1 MARSR
6 VQDFTVRFP
15 IKGLDQSR
23 GVEDQDPLT
32 SADLQNVRPFD
43 STENRARGGS
53 RPGLGSYCAADAAVP
68 VQCLVEYYGT
78 ELNTSDPAGIQN
90 RAEGALAVIGGYI
103 YVVTFGTPNTM
114 AKALDSSGSA
124 PSSPPLS
131 TTAKVVTAAP
141 ASDLVYFSDGAG
153 NRVYFDSEDGWV
165 KTWAL
170 GTYSAADVERP
181 FRYSDVFKTGSTTE
195 LTEHGLELTE
205 ASEVQTA
212 VLAGTPAAGT
222 FKLSFKGISTTEL
235 AYGADAAA
243 VALALQ
249 ALSTIGTG
257 NVTVSTLVVGSGN
270 THTITF
276 AGDLA
281 NLNLPQI
288 GGDATGLEVNEVQ
301 TLAGNGA
308 STNTFT
314 LSIVI
319 NSATY
324 VSDAIAFDARPED
337 VAIAI
342 SEGMAVVDAGDVQ
355 ATGDALDDGDIYI
368 EFRGQYAGVSMADMT
383 VSDDDTGGGTPTV
396 VQLTAG
402 NKPTITMATTTPGV
416 GVAQADDDRVLEDNG
431 QNRGKFPNKVATDGG
446 GSDAFEKESI
456 CVLWGQRVVL
466 AGISNDPQN
475 YYISRFQDPTDFD
488 WRHRQRDLNKEANE
502 EIRRYNFQVASEV
515 SSFNTQLQQ
524 NIVDYN
530 AKIDAQITRANA
542 IGASNAEGYLVGGTR
557 YGASTWVNKVPS
569 NYYKH
574 YDTLKKDAQAHERD
588 LLPIRYGDIE
598 DDIDRAVVGRFSP
611 LGLIPDTITSLM
623 PYNQDL
629 LLFFCESSIWEMSGS
644 PNTETFRMRPVTK
657 VIGGAAGRSWC
668 LGPNGDIFF
677 VSSRGGIYNLQL
689 QAPPR
694 RISAN
699 RIDEFMSD
707 VDVANSYINLTWN
720 EEAQGFHIHITPHVA
735 AATKHLFYDV
745 RTDGWFVDKYGSTD
759 LDPSAVLA
767 INDRTSTKREVVL
780 GCRDGALRYQ
790 TVGDSQTTDNGTA
803 IDSFVLLG
811 PFGSQDRERAMMITG
826 LRGTIGSG
834 SQPVD
839 YEVLRGDTADEAS
852 SADPVATGTWNDA
865 RSTVDR
871 QRASG
876 ASLFI
881 KVKGGG
887 DPPWTF
893 ERVLASTRMTGRV
906 FGRTF

>member
-53 RPGLGSYCAADAAVP
+53 RPGLGAYCAAVAAAP

-78 ELNTSDPAGIQN
+78 ELSTTDPAGIQN

-114 AKALDSSGSA
+114 AVAVGQSSAL
-124 PSSPPLS
+124 LS
-131 TTAKVVTAAP
+131 TTAKVVWAAP

-153 NRVYFDSEDGWV
+153 NRVYYDSEDNTV

-170 GTYSAADVERP
+170 GTYAAADVERP
-181 FRYSDVFKTGSTTE
+181 FLYTDVFKTGSTTDT
-195 LTEHGLELTE
+195 TEHGLNLTE

-212 VLAGTPAAGT
+212 VLGDTPTTGT
-222 FKLSFKGISTTEL
+222 FKLSFKGVSTTEL
-235 AYGADAAA
+235 EYDADAAA
-243 VALALQ
+243 VQLALQ
-249 ALSTIGTG
+249 ALGTIGTD
-257 NVTVSTLVVGSGN
+257 NATVVRSGEAPN
-270 THTITF
+270 YTHTITF
-276 AGDLA
+276 AEDLA

-301 TLAGNGA
+301 TVDSDSATENSFALQ
-308 STNTFT
+308 
-314 LSIVI
+314 LVI
-319 NSATY
+319 NSTTY
-324 VSDAIAFDARPED
+324 TSDLIAFDARPED

-342 SEGMAVVDAGDVQ
+342 SEGMSVVNAGDVQ
-355 ATGDALDDGDIYI
+355 ATGDALDEGNVLV
-368 EFRGQYAGVSMADMT
+368 EFRGQYAGTDMALMT
-383 VSDDDTGGGTPTV
+383 LTTNTTDTTPTIA
-396 VQLTAG
+396 QTTAG
-402 NKPTITMATTTPGV
+402 NKPTITMATTTPGE
-416 GVAQADDDRVLEDNG
+416 GVAQADDDRVLEENG

-542 IGASNAEGYLVGGTR
+542 IGAANAEGYLVGSTR

-569 NYYKH
+569 NYYKS

-699 RIDEFMSD
+699 RIDDFMSD
-707 VDVANSYINLTWN
+707 VDVASSYINLTWN

-881 KVKGGG
+881 KVQGGG

>member
-53 RPGLGSYCAADAAVP
+53 RPGLGAYCAAVAAAP

-78 ELNTSDPAGIQN
+78 ELSTTDPAGIQN

-131 TTAKVVTAAP
+131 TTAKVVWAAP

-153 NRVYFDSEDGWV
+153 NRVYFDSEDGRV

-170 GTYSAADVERP
+170 GTYAAADVERP

-212 VLAGTPAAGT
+212 VLGATPTTGT
-222 FKLSFKGISTTEL
+222 FKLSFKGVSTTEI
-235 AYGADAAA
+235 AYNADAAA
-243 VALALQ
+243 VQTALQ
-249 ALSTIGTG
+249 ALSTIGTD
-257 NVTVSTLVVGSGN
+257 NATVVRSGGAPN
-270 THTITF
+270 YTHTITF
-276 AGDLA
+276 AEDLA

-288 GGDATGLEVNEVQ
+288 GGDASGMQVNEVQ
-301 TLAGNGA
+301 TLEGNGA

-319 NSATY
+319 DTVTY
-324 VSDAIAFDARPED
+324 VSDLIAFDARPED

-368 EFRGQYAGVSMADMT
+368 EFRGQYAGVNMATMT
-383 VSDDDTGGGTPTV
+383 VTNDTTGGGTPTV
-396 VQLTAG
+396 TQLTAG
-402 NKPTITMATTTPGV
+402 NTPTLTMATNTPGV
-416 GVAQADDDRVLEDNG
+416 GVAQADDDRVLEANG
-431 QNRGKFPNKVATDGG
+431 QNRGKFPNKVA
-446 GSDAFEKESI
+446 SDPEKESI

-488 WRHRQRDLNKEANE
+488 WRHRQRDLNKENNE
-502 EIRRYNFQVASEV
+502 EIRRYNFQVAAEV

-530 AKIDAQITRANA
+530 AKVDAQITRANA

-557 YGASTWVNKVPS
+557 YGASTWVNKVAS
-569 NYYKH
+569 NYYKS

-720 EEAQGFHIHITPHVA
+720 EEAQGFHIHITPHA
-735 AATKHLFYDV
+735 DAATKHLFYDV
-745 RTDGWFVDKYGSTD
+745 RTDGWFVDKYGSTA

-767 INDRTSTKREVVL
+767 INDRTNAKRDVVL

-790 TVGDSQTTDNGTA
+790 TVGGSQTTDDGTA

-811 PFGSQDRERAMMITG
+811 PFGSQDRERSMMITG
-826 LRGTIGSG
+826 LRGTIGTG
-834 SQPVD
+834 SEPVD
-839 YEVLRGDTADEAS
+839 YEVLRGDTASEAS
-852 SADPVATGTWNDA
+852 ASDPVATGTWNDA

-876 ASLFI
+876 GSLFI
-881 KVKGGG
+881 KIKGGG
-887 DPPWTF
+887 DPPWSF
-893 ERVLASTRMTGRV
+893 ERVLTSSRLTGRV

>member
-43 STENRARGGS
+43 ATENRARGGS
-53 RPGLGSYCAADAAVP
+53 RSGLGSYVPKDSGNSNP

-103 YVVTFGTPNTM
+103 YKITFGSSKPYTM
-114 AKALDSSGSA
+114 AKALDSGGGA

-131 TTAKVVTAAP
+131 TTAKVIWAAP
-141 ASDLVYFSDGAG
+141 VSNVVYFSDGAG
-153 NRVYFDSEDGWV
+153 NRVFYDGEDNKV
-165 KTWAL
+165 KPWAL
-170 GTYSAADVERP
+170 GTYAAADVERP

-195 LTEHGLELTE
+195 LTEHGLTLTE

-212 VLAGTPAAGT
+212 VLGGTPTTGT
-222 FKLSFKGISTTEL
+222 FKLSFKGVTTTDI
-235 AYGADAAA
+235 AFDASAADVQA
-243 VALALQ
+243 ALQ

-257 NVTVSTLVVGSGN
+257 NATVARTGGAPN
-270 THTITF
+270 FTHTITF

-288 GGDATGLEVNEVQ
+288 GGDASGMQVNEVQ
-301 TLAGNGA
+301 TIDSDSA
-308 STNTFT
+308 SSGSFALQLEIDST
-314 LSIVI
+314 
-319 NSATY
+319 TY
-324 VSDAIAFDARPED
+324 TSDLIAFDARPED

-342 SEGMAVVDAGDVQ
+342 SEGMSVVNAGDVQ
-355 ATGDALDDGDIYI
+355 ATVDPLDEGNVLV
-368 EFRGQYAGVSMADMT
+368 EFRGQYAGTDMALMT
-383 VSDDDTGGGTPTV
+383 LTTNTTGATPTIT
-396 VQLTAG
+396 QAAAG
-402 NKPTITMATTTPGV
+402 NTPTLTMATTTPGV
-416 GVAQADDDRVLEDNG
+416 GVAQADDDRVLEAVDG
-431 QNRGKFPNKVATDGG
+431 SGFRGKFPNEAAAN
-446 GSDAFEKESI
+446 SEKESI
-456 CVLWGQRVVL
+456 AVTWGDRVVL

-475 YYISRFQDPTDFD
+475 YYISRYQDPTDFD
-488 WRHRQRDLNKEANE
+488 WRHRQRDVNKETNE

-515 SSFNTQLQQ
+515 SAFNTQLKQ
-524 NIVDYN
+524 NVVDYN

-542 IGASNAEGYLVGGTR
+542 IGAANAEGYLVGSTR
-557 YGASTWVNKVPS
+557 YGASTWVNKVAS
-569 NYYKH
+569 NYYKD
-574 YDTLKKDAQAHERD
+574 YDTLKKDAEAHEKD
-588 LLPIRYGDIE
+588 LLPVRYGDIE
-598 DDIDRAVVGRFSP
+598 DDTDRAVVGRFSP

-629 LLFFCESSIWEMSGS
+629 LLFFCQSSIWEMSGS
-644 PNTETFRMRPVTK
+644 PNTETFRLRPVTK
-657 VIGGAAGRSWC
+657 VIGGASGRSWC

-720 EEAQGFHIHITPHVA
+720 EEAQGFHIHITPHA
-735 AATKHLFYDV
+735 DAATKHLFYDV

-767 INDRTSTKREVVL
+767 INDRTNAKRDVVL

-790 TVGDSQTTDNGTA
+790 TVGGSQTTDDGTA

-811 PFGSQDRERAMMITG
+811 PFGSQDRERSMMITG
-826 LRGTIGSG
+826 LRGTIGTG
-834 SQPVD
+834 SEPVD
-839 YEVLRGDTADEAS
+839 YEVLRGDTAHEAS
-852 SADPVATGTWNDA
+852 ASDPVATGTWNDA

-876 ASLFI
+876 GSLFI
-881 KVKGGG
+881 KIKGGG
-887 DPPWTF
+887 DPPWSF
-893 ERVLASTRMTGRV
+893 ERVLTSSRLTGRV

>member
-53 RPGLGSYCAADAAVP
+53 RPGLGAYCAADAAAP

-78 ELNTSDPAGIQN
+78 ELSTTDPAGIQN

-114 AKALDSSGSA
+114 AVAVGQSSAL
-124 PSSPPLS
+124 LS
-131 TTAKVVTAAP
+131 TTAKVVWAAP

-153 NRVYFDSEDGWV
+153 NRVYYDSEDNTV

-170 GTYSAADVERP
+170 GTYAAADVERP
-181 FRYSDVFKTGSTTE
+181 FLYTDVFKTGSTTDT
-195 LTEHGLELTE
+195 TEHGLNLTE

-212 VLAGTPAAGT
+212 VLGDTPTTGT
-222 FKLSFKGISTTEL
+222 FKLSFKGVSTTEL
-235 AYGADAAA
+235 EYDADAAA
-243 VALALQ
+243 VQLALQ
-249 ALSTIGTG
+249 ALGTIGTD
-257 NVTVSTLVVGSGN
+257 NATVVRSGEAPN
-270 THTITF
+270 YTHTITF
-276 AGDLA
+276 AEDLA

-301 TLAGNGA
+301 TVDSDSATENSFALQ
-308 STNTFT
+308 
-314 LSIVI
+314 LVI
-319 NSATY
+319 NSTTY
-324 VSDAIAFDARPED
+324 TSDLIAFDARPED

-342 SEGMAVVDAGDVQ
+342 SEGMSVVNAGDVQ
-355 ATGDALDDGDIYI
+355 ATGDALDEGNVLV
-368 EFRGQYAGVSMADMT
+368 EFRGQYAGTDMALMT
-383 VSDDDTGGGTPTV
+383 LTTNTTDTTPTIA
-396 VQLTAG
+396 QTTAG
-402 NKPTITMATTTPGV
+402 NKPTITMATTTPGE
-416 GVAQADDDRVLEDNG
+416 GVAQADDDRVLEENG

-502 EIRRYNFQVASEV
+502 ELRRYNFQVASEV

-542 IGASNAEGYLVGGTR
+542 IGAANAEGYLVGSTR

-569 NYYKH
+569 NYYKS

-644 PNTETFRMRPVTK
+644 PNTETFRMRPVTT
-657 VIGGAAGRSWC
+657 VSGGAAGRSWC

-699 RIDEFMSD
+699 RIDDFMSD
-707 VDVANSYINLTWN
+707 VDVASSYINLTWN

-881 KVKGGG
+881 KVQGGG